1 MLSLTNYST
10 EERNLYNPSYIG
22 AILYQAIREHQI
34 QNNNKGLPCTLAYLI
49 VPLAVLPR
57 YSLNLPKAITTPIA
71 SWVVEYEGELIGFS
85 ESATACIDIVNSA
98 ILFLLA
104 HEAIILS
111 NEGDYSIKNYNLA
124 KIPALIQQNQSFK
137 RSFLSAG
144 FLGRWFAIAS
154 SVESIYTHLGV
165 KP

>member
-1 MLSLTNYST
+1 MLFLKNYST
-10 EERNLYNPSYIG
+10 EERNLYNSSYIG
-22 AILYQAIREHQI
+22 AILYQAIREYQTK
-34 QNNNKGLPCTLAYLI
+34 NNSKGLPCTLVYLI
-49 VPLAVLPR
+49 IPLAVLPR

-85 ESATACIDIVNSA
+85 ESATAFIDIVNSA

-104 HEAIILS
+104 HEAITLS
-111 NEGDYSIKNYNLA
+111 NEGDYSIENYNLA
-124 KIPALIQQNQSFK
+124 KMPAFIQQNQSFK

-144 FLGRWFAIAS
+144 FLGRWFANAS
-154 SVESIYTHLGV
+154 SVESIYTHLGI